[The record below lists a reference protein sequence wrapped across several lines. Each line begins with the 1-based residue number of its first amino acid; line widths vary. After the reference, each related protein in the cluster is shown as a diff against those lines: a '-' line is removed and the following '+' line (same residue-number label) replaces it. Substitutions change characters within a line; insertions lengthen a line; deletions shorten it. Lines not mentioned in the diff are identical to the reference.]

1 MFETIEK
8 PYKINEDEE
17 CFDYNADDVLDVI
30 TSCEKE
36 IIKRFEWLR
45 LKLLNGVKK
54 QDKTGEIFSWT
65 EVDNYFKQAKT
76 LPIEKIEEELK

>member
-8 PYKINEDEE
+8 PYKINADEE

-30 TSCEKE
+30 TSCEQE
-36 IIKRFEWLR
+36 IIKRFEWL
-45 LKLLNGVKK
+45 KK
-54 QDKTGEIFSWT
+54 AMKERQRVTNM
-65 EVDNYFKQAKT
+65 DNFDIDDLINRSQN